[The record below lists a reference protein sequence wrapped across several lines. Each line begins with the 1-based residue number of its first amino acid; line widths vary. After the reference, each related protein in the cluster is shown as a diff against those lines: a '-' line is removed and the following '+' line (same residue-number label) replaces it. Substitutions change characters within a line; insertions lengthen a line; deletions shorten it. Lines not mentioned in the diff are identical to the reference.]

1 MSTESNILKW
11 RFDIST
17 FRLIGRDLITDR
29 VTALFELIKNCY
41 DANATEVTVKFENVG
56 TINNVSKISIK
67 DNGIGMS
74 FEDVRDKWMVI
85 GTSSKRRNPLSPAP
99 FFRRCVGEKGI
110 GRFAV
115 DKLGDQ
121 VEITTKQITSDSWL
135 RVYIDWKE
143 YFNQLEDSNSNIR
156 LFTDIENVYE
166 YLPTDNKSKAGTIL
180 TITQSRDIWQK
191 KDIIRILR
199 ESSRIVSP
207 FDKSKYPFRIHVIA
221 PEYNIDAWSDEYKI
235 DGRDL
240 ATKSASIGFSGTKQ
254 QCLLFNETTG
264 DLEIYETDIQIFGGV
279 TMELYYFDGK
289 AREAFRK
296 KYSDVKIDGVKIYRD
311 GIITTPF
318 AEQEDESDKKR
329 DILGIDKRLWASL
342 FDKISTRELIGIVNI
357 TKDGNPQIIDAT
369 NRQDF
374 TSTPEYMALKDFII
388 LQIEALEQFK
398 KYYNNKNKSEQAKNI
413 QNAGTGVSL
422 IVEKVEDLMKKNPAL
437 TEQLTSLKD
446 IAVKTGQRIESAVKE
461 QQDAEEEQ
469 SRHESMYL
477 RIMRRQEDAINVAHT
492 VKTSMGKIQRQARFF
507 KLRFPNEKLNDFFKL
522 YSNQIHT
529 EMVNLERAT
538 EELFDYS
545 KVNLSFTDI
554 NLKQLIEYLL
564 NSYEYEFESKGI
576 KLEMNIEDNLILKC
590 NEIIFYDIVQN
601 LTNNAI
607 KAMKDSDRKIF
618 RCTVRANDEKL
629 VMDFSDTGCGI
640 PVEKREWVFGIYNT
654 TTAEQGGGGIGLY
667 AVRMRVHALRGFVVV
682 KDSEFAPLG
691 TTIHIELPFKKQVN
705 GR

>member
-56 TINNVSKISIK
+56 TINNASKISIQ

-85 GTSSKRRNPLSPAP
+85 GTSSKRRNPMSPAP
-99 FFRRCVGEKGI
+99 FLRRCVGEKGI

-121 VEITTKQITSDSWL
+121 VDITTKQITSDSWL
-135 RVYIDWKE
+135 RVYINWKE

-166 YLPTDNKSKAGTIL
+166 YLPAENKSKAGTIL

-221 PEYNIDAWSDEYKI
+221 SEYNIDAWSDEYKI

-240 ATKSASIGFSGTKQ
+240 ATKSASIGFSETKQ
-254 QCLLFNETTG
+254 QCLLFNETIG
-264 DLEIYETDIQIFGGV
+264 DLEISETDIQIFGGV

-289 AREAFRK
+289 AREAFRR
-296 KYSDVKIDGVKIYRD
+296 KYSDAKIDGVKIYRD

-437 TEQLTSLKD
+437 TEQLASLKD

-477 RIMRRQEDAINVAHT
+477 RIMSRQEDAINVAHA

-507 KLRFPNEKLNDFFKL
+507 KLRFPNETLNDFFKL
-522 YSNQIHT
+522 YSNQIHA

-564 NSYEYEFESKGI
+564 NSYEDEFESKGI

-607 KAMKDSDRKIF
+607 KAMKDSEKKIY

-667 AVRMRVHALRGFVVV
+667 AVRMRVQALKGFVVV

-691 TTIHIELPFKKQVN
+691 TTIHIELPFKK
-705 GR
+705 

>member
-1 MSTESNILKW
+1 MSNESNILKW
-11 RFDIST
+11 RFDVST

-41 DANATEVTVKFENVG
+41 DANATEVTVTFENVG
-56 TINNVSKISIK
+56 SINNTSRISIR
-67 DNGIGMS
+67 DNGVGMS
-74 FEDVRDKWMVI
+74 FEDIRDKWMVI

-99 FFRRCVGEKGI
+99 FCRKCVGEKGI

-121 VEITTKQITSDSWL
+121 VNITTKQIGSESWL
-135 RVYIDWKE
+135 SVYIDWRE
-143 YFNQLEDSNSNIR
+143 YFNQLQDSSSNIR
-156 LFTDIENVYE
+156 LFTDIENAYE
-166 YLPTDNKSKAGTIL
+166 FFPAEDKFKAGTTL
-180 TITQSRDIWQK
+180 TITQSRDIWTK

-207 FDKSKYPFRIHVIA
+207 FEKSEYPFRIHVLA
-221 PEYNIDAWSDEYKI
+221 PEYSIDAWSEEYKI

-240 ATKSASIGFSGTKQ
+240 ATTSASVSFSDTKQ
-254 QCLLFNETTG
+254 QCLIFNETNG
-264 DLEIYETDIQIFGGV
+264 CLEIYETDIQPFGGV
-279 TMELYYFDGK
+279 SMELYYFDGK
-289 AREAFRK
+289 AREAFRR
-296 KYSDVKIDGVKIYRD
+296 KYRDAKIDGVKIYRD

-318 AEQEDESDKKR
+318 AEQEDASDKKR
-329 DILGIDKRLWASL
+329 DILGIDKRLWESL

-357 TKDGNPQIIDAT
+357 TKEGNPQIIDAT

-374 TSTPEYMALKDFII
+374 TATPEYMALKDFII

-398 KYYNNKNKSEQAKNI
+398 KYNNNKNKSKQAKSI
-413 QNAGTGVSL
+413 QRAGTGVSL
-422 IVEKVEDLMKKNPAL
+422 IVEKVEDLINKNPAL
-437 TEQLTSLKD
+437 SDQLAPLKD

-461 QQDAEEEQ
+461 QEEAEEEQ
-469 SRHESMYL
+469 SRHENMYL
-477 RIMRRQEDAINVAHT
+477 RIMSRQEEAINVAHA
-492 VKTSMGKIQRQARFF
+492 VKTSMGKIRRQARFF
-507 KLRFPNEKLNDFFKL
+507 KLRFPNEALNDYFKS
-522 YSNQIHT
+522 YSNQIHA

-538 EELFDYS
+538 DELFDYS
-545 KVNLSFTDI
+545 KINLPFTDI

-564 NSYEYEFESKGI
+564 NTYSDEFEAKGI
-576 KLEMNIEDNLILKC
+576 KLEMAIEDDLILNC

-607 KAMKDSDRKIF
+607 KAMKDSETKIY
-618 RCTVRANDEKL
+618 RCSIRAHDEKL

-654 TTAEQGGGGIGLY
+654 TTADQGGGGIGLY
-667 AVRMRVHALRGFVVV
+667 AVRMRVRSLNGIVVV

-691 TTIHIELPFKKQVN
+691 TTIHIELPFKK
-705 GR
+705 

>member
-56 TINNVSKISIK
+56 TINNASRISIQ

-85 GTSSKRRNPLSPAP
+85 GTSSKRRNPMSPPP
-99 FFRRCVGEKGI
+99 FLRRCVGEKGI

-121 VEITTKQITSDSWL
+121 VDITTKQITSDSWL
-135 RVYIDWKE
+135 RVYINWKE
-143 YFNQLEDSNSNIR
+143 YFNQLEDSHSTIR
-156 LFTDIENVYE
+156 LFTDIENTYE
-166 YLPTDNKSKAGTIL
+166 YIPAENKSKAGTIL

-191 KDIIRILR
+191 KDVIRILR

-240 ATKSASIGFSGTKQ
+240 ATKSASIGFSETKQ

-264 DLEIYETDIQIFGGV
+264 DLEISETDIPIFGGV

-289 AREAFRK
+289 AREAFRR
-296 KYSDVKIDGVKIYRD
+296 KYSDAKIDGVKIYRD

-357 TKDGNPQIIDAT
+357 TKEGNPQIIDAT

-437 TEQLTSLKD
+437 TEQLASLKD
-446 IAVKTGQRIESAVKE
+446 IAVKTGQRLESAVKE
-461 QQDAEEEQ
+461 QQEAEEEQ

-477 RIMRRQEDAINVAHT
+477 RIMSRQEDAINVAHA

-507 KLRFPNEKLNDFFKL
+507 KLRFPNEDLNDFFTL
-522 YSNQIHT
+522 YSNQIHA

-564 NSYEYEFESKGI
+564 NSYVDEFESKGI

-607 KAMKDSDRKIF
+607 KAMKDSEKKIY

-667 AVRMRVHALRGFVVV
+667 AVRMRVQALKGFVVV

-691 TTIHIELPFKKQVN
+691 TTIHIELPFKK
-705 GR
+705 

>member
-1 MSTESNILKW
+1 MSDESNILKW
-11 RFDIST
+11 RFDVST

-41 DANATEVTVKFENVG
+41 DANATEVTVTFENVG
-56 TINNVSKISIK
+56 TINNTSKIFIQ
-67 DNGIGMS
+67 DNGVGMS
-74 FEDVRDKWMVI
+74 FKDIRDKWMVI

-99 FFRRCVGEKGI
+99 FYRKCVGEKGI

-121 VEITTKQITSDSWL
+121 VNITTQQIGSESWL
-135 RVYIDWKE
+135 SVYIDWRE
-143 YFNQLEDSNSNIR
+143 YFNQLQDSKSDIR
-156 LFTDIENVYE
+156 LFTDIENTYNFFPAE
-166 YLPTDNKSKAGTIL
+166 DKFKAGTTL
-180 TITQSRDIWQK
+180 TITQSRDIWTK

-207 FDKSKYPFRIHVIA
+207 FEKSEYPFRIHVIA
-221 PEYNIDAWSDEYKI
+221 PEYNIDAWSEEYKI

-240 ATKSASIGFSGTKQ
+240 ATTSASFGFSETKQ

-264 DLEIYETDIQIFGGV
+264 RIEIYETDIQPFGGV
-279 TMELYYFDGK
+279 SMEFYYFDGR
-289 AREAFRK
+289 AREAFRR
-296 KYSDVKIDGVKIYRD
+296 KYPDAKIDGVKIYRD

-318 AEQEDESDKKR
+318 AEQEDASDKKR
-329 DILGIDKRLWASL
+329 DILGIDKRLWVSL

-357 TKDGNPQIIDAT
+357 TKEGNPQIIDAT

-374 TSTPEYMALKDFII
+374 TATPEYMALKDFII

-398 KYYNNKNKSEQAKNI
+398 KYSNNKTKSKQAKSI
-413 QNAGTGVSL
+413 QHAGTGVSL
-422 IVEKVEDLMKKNPAL
+422 IVEKVEDLIKKNPTL
-437 TEQLTSLKD
+437 SNQLAPLKE
-446 IAVKTGQRIESAVKE
+446 IAVKAGKRIESAAKE
-461 QQDAEEEQ
+461 QQEAEEEH
-469 SRHESMYL
+469 SRHENMYL
-477 RIMRRQEDAINVAHT
+477 RIMSRQEEAINVAHA

-507 KLRFPNEKLNDFFKL
+507 KLRFPNEDLNDYFKS
-522 YSNQIHT
+522 YSNQIHA
-529 EMVNLERAT
+529 EMVKLERAT
-538 EELFDYS
+538 DELFDYS
-545 KVNLSFTDI
+545 KVNLPFTDI

-564 NSYEYEFESKGI
+564 NSYGDEFESKGI
-576 KLEMNIEDNLILKC
+576 KLEMDIEDNLILNC

-607 KAMKDSDRKIF
+607 KAMKDSETKIY
-618 RCTVRANDEKL
+618 RCTIRAHNEKL

-667 AVRMRVHALRGFVVV
+667 AVRMRVRALNGIVVV

-691 TTIHIELPFKKQVN
+691 TTIHIELPFKK
-705 GR
+705 